1 MNQRIYRNRREPK
14 RTGVSWGECWKGAD
28 KGLIK
33 CWETGRE
40 LAQGDPQTAERA
52 KNNELPI
59 LDWKGGV
66 ERKIKKK
73 TKYGTL
79 FYLAQWQGMRG
90 EDLNID
96 LSHERELVCSKTGMK
111 VIYTGDME
119 QYKNA

>member
-1 MNQRIYRNRREPK
+1 M
-14 RTGVSWGECWKGAD
+14 
-28 KGLIK
+28 
-33 CWETGRE
+33 
-40 LAQGDPQTAERA
+40 
-52 KNNELPI
+52 
-59 LDWKGGV
+59 DWKGGV